1 MPVIPARVRKKKKRR
16 MNFQTGLGKNQNPVS
31 KIPRAKRTG
40 DVAQVGEH
48 LLSKAKAVSSSPSTS
63 KKKKDWPR
71 LEVGTVT
78 PSSPGPAYNCNPSTP
93 EVSGIPLSQICF
105 MDYKRISRDFQF
117 IQFQGYLFF

>member
-1 MPVIPARVRKKKKRR
+1 MNYQTWPGKKSEPCLQHTQSKKDWRCGSSGR
-16 MNFQTGLGKNQNPVS
+16 AHAFQGQSCKFKSQYL
-31 KIPRAKRTG
+31 
-40 DVAQVGEH
+40 
-48 LLSKAKAVSSSPSTS
+48 